1 MEDYKGEIFAK
12 NEQEKMLFTM
22 MLTSCGYGVSINP
35 IAGGGYK
42 LVIYVNEKRLHLYI
56 RKSEPVR

>member
-1 MEDYKGEIFAK
+1 MESYKGEIFAK
-12 NEQEKMLFTM
+12 NEQEKMLFMM

-42 LVIYVNEKRLHLYI
+42 LVVYVNEK
-56 RKSEPVR
+56 

>member
-1 MEDYKGEIFAK
+1 MESYKGEIFAK

-35 IAGGGYK
+35 IAGGYK
-42 LVIYVNEKRLHLYI
+42 LVVYTNEK
-56 RKSEPVR
+56 

>member
-1 MEDYKGEIFAK
+1 
-12 NEQEKMLFTM
+12 MLFMM

-42 LVIYVNEKRLHLYI
+42 LVIYVNEK
-56 RKSEPVR
+56 